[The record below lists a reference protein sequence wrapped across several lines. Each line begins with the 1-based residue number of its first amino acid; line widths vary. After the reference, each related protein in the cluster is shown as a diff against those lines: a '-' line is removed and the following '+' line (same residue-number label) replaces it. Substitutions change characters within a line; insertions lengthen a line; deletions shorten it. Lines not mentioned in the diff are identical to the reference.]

1 MATQRSRRL
10 RKKMRIDEFREL
22 GFSFKWDF
30 PEGTDVDTIDRTV
43 DQLVE
48 EVIEPNGL
56 ALDASGYLSWEAMVC
71 LQKIGECTDEHR
83 KLVGDWLKAKG
94 IQNIQMSELFDIWW
108 D

>member
-48 EVIEPNGL
+48 EVI
-56 ALDASGYLSWEAMVC
+56 
-71 LQKIGECTDEHR
+71 
-83 KLVGDWLKAKG
+83 
-94 IQNIQMSELFDIWW
+94 
-108 D
+108 